1 MPPCG
6 VRQIQTGSKEGER
19 VSSLMSEP
27 LIFVDEDVSV
37 EKIADLM
44 IANKINRVPVVSG
57 EKLVGIVS
65 RADIIR
71 AIAMGKHIAMHTRMY
86 DL

>member
-1 MPPCG
+1 M
-6 VRQIQTGSKEGER
+6 SK
-19 VSSLMSEP
+19 S
-27 LIFVDEDVSV
+27 LIFVNADVAV
-37 EKIADLM
+37 ENIADLM
-44 IANKINRVPVVSG
+44 IANKIKRVPVLSG

-71 AIAMGKHIAMHTRMY
+71 ISAMGKHIAMHTPIY